1 MTLLL
6 PESGTVKNPALRL
19 GREAGTRHDL
29 RQMPG
34 DRRIRRD
41 SGKIR
46 GMSACVNI
54 LPEFR
59 SIYGW
64 RGQTRDAGASDY
76 VDWVLNETGSE

>member
-19 GREAGTRHDL
+19 GGEAGMRHDL

-34 DRRIRRD
+34 DRRIQCD

-46 GMSACVNI
+46 GMPARVNI
-54 LPEFR
+54 LPEIR
-59 SIYGW
+59 SIYRW
-64 RGQTRDAGASDY
+64 RGGTRAAGASGCL
-76 VDWVLNETGSE
+76 DWVSNETGSA